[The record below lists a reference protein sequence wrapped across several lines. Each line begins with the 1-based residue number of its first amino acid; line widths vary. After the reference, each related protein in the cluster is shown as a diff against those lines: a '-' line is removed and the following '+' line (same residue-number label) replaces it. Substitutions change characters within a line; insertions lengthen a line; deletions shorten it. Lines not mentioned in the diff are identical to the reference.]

1 MPAAIDIKG
10 LTKRFGSF
18 TAVDRASFSVR
29 PGEIFGFIGP
39 NGSGKSTTI
48 KMLVGLLSPTSGEG
62 MVLGHDIT
70 REAEAIRSQIGYM
83 SQRFSLYDDL
93 TAGENLAFFAG
104 VYGLAGRAAD
114 EAAERALNLAGL
126 IGIEEIA
133 ASALSTGWRQRLG
146 LACAIVHRPRL
157 IFLDEPTGGV
167 DPSAR
172 REFWDLLYSM
182 ADEGITIFVTTHY
195 MDEADH
201 CQHLCLID
209 AGQIVA
215 DGSPREIKERAGAQ
229 NLDEIFA
236 SLASAGGK
244 RVER

>member
-1 MPAAIDIKG
+1 M
-10 LTKRFGSF
+10 
-18 TAVDRASFSVR
+18 
-29 PGEIFGFIGP
+29 
-39 NGSGKSTTI
+39 
-48 KMLVGLLSPTSGEG
+48 
-62 MVLGHDIT
+62 LGHDIK
-70 REAEAIRSQIGYM
+70 REAEAIRNRIGYM

-93 TAGENLAFFAG
+93 TALENLLFFAG
-104 VYGLAGRAAD
+104 VYGLSGRAAG
-114 EAAERALNLAGL
+114 EAARRALNLAGL
-126 IGIEEIA
+126 NGIENMA
-133 ASALSTGWRQRLG
+133 ASALSAGWRQRLG
-146 LACAIVHRPRL
+146 LACAIVHQPRL

-236 SLASAGGK
+236 GLAAAGGK
-244 RVER
+244 RVQQ